1 MIVIGSTVTK
11 FLLSFRNVKVLEI
24 TKWGFN
30 PFFCKQYFNL
40 TQIAC
45 IKLYKITLVQNDL

>member
-1 MIVIGSTVTK
+1 MIVIDSTVTK

-30 PFFCKQYFNL
+30 PFLCKQYFNL